1 MKPWM
6 HDSEIFLVLKHLY
19 YTDTLLEWGSG
30 GSTTYFPHFV
40 KKYYSIEH
48 DGDWYNELK
57 SEIPSNVELYHVP
70 WDSPRTIPTQRNQFK
85 TYIEYVDK
93 LNIKKFDKVFIDG
106 RARGWCAEY
115 VLKYLHEDSIIFIHD
130 FWNRPQYH
138 VVFNWYDEVD
148 SIKTEGLQT
157 IIALQPKKSILND

>member
-30 GSTTYFPHFV
+30 GSTTYFSHFV

-48 DGDWYNELK
+48 DEDWYNKLK
-57 SEIPSNVELYHVP
+57 SEIPSNVKLHHVP
-70 WDSPRTIPTQRNQFK
+70 WDSPRTIPTQRDQFK

-93 LNIKKFDKVFIDG
+93 LNVKQFDKVFIDG

-115 VLKYLHEDSIIFIHD
+115 ALKYLHQDSIIFIHD

-138 VVFNWYDEVD
+138 VVFEWYEEVASVKD
-148 SIKTEGLQT
+148 TFQT
-157 IIALQPKKSILND
+157 IVALKPKKEYIND